1 MKKLTLLFM
10 AIIAFTA
17 IIAQEVPANWTLDS
31 ADITVTE
38 ETTTVSE
45 GTSAVSVTWT
55 SQDNQD
61 IDSDVFAV
69 TAEASYSYTLD
80 VYDFDAA
87 GRVRMAIAWNTE
99 NTYSAIYSEDIDDW
113 QTLTLDGT
121 VPVGATTAQIR
132 LRFYDVSGDW
142 AGSATVIVDNAS
154 YTEDGGLNL
163 ILNPSFDTWE
173 TFVPDP
179 TLTVTA
185 PLMGATVAVDNVDIA
200 FSVENFVLD
209 TDGSFEYILNG
220 ETAQYATASPVNV
233 TGLIEGVNTIEMQL
247 VDILDLPLVPA
258 VTVTRTVNYEIPSVD
273 PALTIDFPIEGSTVY
288 GTDLDITFTVENFG
302 LGTDGKIAYSVNGD
316 PTVYHTTT
324 DAISLTSLT
333 YAEHTVD
340 FELVTMADASLDPA
354 VVTSVTFTAAELVP
368 GGMETFELSTIGST
382 YTDGSFTGDEG
393 FAWNYFHSRDTGAYP
408 INLKGLMLRR
418 GADSKLES
426 TSISG
431 GIASFQLSMIK
442 AFTGASVRQLELYIN
457 DVLVGTSE
465 EFGAFTGV
473 DATVYTF
480 YVSDINVPG
489 DFTIKVKPVGTA
501 TTNAQVVIDDISWTG
516 YESTDPYLS
525 ITSPTDAQEVT
536 TADVDIT
543 FNVLN
548 FDLGTDGSVKY
559 TVDGDADIFVTT
571 SPVAL
576 TSLADG
582 SHTVTMELV
591 NMSDASLI
599 PAVTDA
605 VTFTVNTVA
614 PTTTPIYDIQYTT
627 DVSGNSPLMD
637 QTVITTGFVTAVF
650 EDKFWLQDITSAW
663 NGVYVY
669 YTTTPGP
676 ARGDSVMVSGTVV
689 EYNNLT
695 EIGTVTNMTVLTSGN
710 TLPAAD
716 AISTVNIGDEDYE
729 GVLVTVTGICT
740 NPDAGYGM
748 WVVNDGSGAVAM
760 DDLLYAYTPVL
771 GNSYTITGVVDYSF
785 DEWKILP
792 RDAADIIDNGVSTDP
807 LLIVT
812 YPANNETIYQTSLDL
827 TYTVSN
833 FTLGTDG
840 NVAWNVDGATDAY
853 VTTSPI
859 AISGLTDGAHVINLE
874 LVDMSNDPLD
884 PAVTV
889 AVNITVNLSGPTY
902 TSISDIQNGIVTG
915 DVWVKAVVS
924 ANFNG
929 AEFGEGY
936 YLQQGG
942 GEWNGIYVFDES
954 NIPSIGDSVVIAG
967 SIDEFFDMTQIES
980 VTSYSVIGID
990 GIVASPTAVTTLS
1003 AASEEYES
1011 VLVKVVNATCDTIQ
1025 NGFGEWWVNDGSGL
1039 LMCKDN
1045 GVFDFTE
1052 VLGTSYDIT
1061 GIIGYSYSKFSIQY
1075 RRESDISVHSGID
1088 SEFANT
1094 ISLYPNPAT
1103 DLINVV
1109 TEGAETIVIT
1119 NMVGQVIAE
1128 VSVKSEIET
1137 INISEYPAGVY
1148 FVKITKANE
1157 SAVVK
1162 MIIE

>member
-10 AIIAFTA
+10 AIIAFGA
-17 IIAQEVPANWTLDS
+17 VIAQDIPDNWN
-31 ADITVTE
+31 ITTTGYTIT
-38 ETTTVSE
+38 ETTEVANVSD
-45 GTSAVSVTWT
+45 GTSAAIINWDSTD
-55 SQDNQD
+55 SQKLR
-61 IDSDVFAV
+61 SDDFAV
-69 TAEASYSYTLD
+69 TEGAAIVLSLD
-80 VYDFDAA
+80 VIDNDEWGRTRIGIGYDDEFITWTTDVGCTA
-87 GRVRMAIAWNTE
+87 NT
-99 NTYSAIYSEDIDDW
+99 TDLPGY
-113 QTLTLDGT
+113 QTLTLTDIN
-121 VPVGATTAQIR
+121 VPAGVTTAYLEI
-132 LRFYDVSGDW
+132 RFYDVGGASFVD
-142 AGSATVIVDNAS
+142 ATNTIDNVIV
-154 YTEDGGLNL
+154 TLDGGVNM
-163 ILNPSFDTWE
+163 ITNGSFETWSTPVLE
-173 TFVPDP
+173 PA
-179 TLTVTA
+179 LSVTA
-185 PLMGATVAVDNVDIA
+185 PVNETIVAVDNVDIA

-209 TDGSFEYILNG
+209 ADGSFEYVLNG
-220 ETAQYATASPVNV
+220 GTAQYAITSPVNV
-233 TGLIEGVNTIEMQL
+233 AGLTEGANTIEMQL
-247 VDILDLPLVPA
+247 VNMSDLPLNPA
-258 VTVTRTVNYEIPSVD
+258 VTVTRTVNYEIPSTD
-273 PALTIDFPIEGSTVY
+273 PA
-288 GTDLDITFTVENFG
+288 
-302 LGTDGKIAYSVNGD
+302 
-316 PTVYHTTT
+316 
-324 DAISLTSLT
+324 
-333 YAEHTVD
+333 
-340 FELVTMADASLDPA
+340 
-354 VVTSVTFTAAELVP
+354 
-368 GGMETFELSTIGST
+368 
-382 YTDGSFTGDEG
+382 
-393 FAWNYFHSRDTGAYP
+393 
-408 INLKGLMLRR
+408 
-418 GADSKLES
+418 
-426 TSISG
+426 
-431 GIASFQLSMIK
+431 
-442 AFTGASVRQLELYIN
+442 
-457 DVLVGTSE
+457 
-465 EFGAFTGV
+465 
-473 DATVYTF
+473 
-480 YVSDINVPG
+480 
-489 DFTIKVKPVGTA
+489 
-501 TTNAQVVIDDISWTG
+501 
-516 YESTDPYLS
+516 LS

-559 TVDGDADIFVTT
+559 TVDSDPDLFTTT
-571 SPVAL
+571 SPIEL
-576 TSLADG
+576 TGLADG

-599 PAVTDA
+599 PAVTDE

-614 PTTTPIYDIQYTT
+614 PTTTPIYDIQYTI

-650 EDKFWLQDITSAW
+650 EDKFWLQDITGAW

-716 AISTVNIGDEDYE
+716 AISTVSIGDEDYE
-729 GVLVTVTGICT
+729 GVLVTVTGTCT

-748 WVVNDGSGAVAM
+748 WEVNDGSGAVAM

-792 RDAADIIDNGVSTDP
+792 RDDNDIVNNGVSTDP

-812 YPANNETIYQTSLDL
+812 YPENNETVYQTSLDL
-827 TYTVSN
+827 TYTLTN
-833 FTLGTDG
+833 FIIGTDG
-840 NVAWNVDGATDAY
+840 NVAWNLDGGTDAY

-859 AISGLTDGAHVINLE
+859 AISDLTDGAHVINLE

-889 AVNITVNLSGPTY
+889 AVNISGPTY

-942 GEWNGIYVFDES
+942 GEWNGIYVFDEE